1 MNTIDK
7 IGKSI
12 NEFIWNHPTK
22 TVFILGFIVG
32 FILRSLF

>member
-1 MNTIDK
+1 MNTINK

-12 NEFIWNHPTK
+12 NAFIWNHPTK
-22 TVFILGFIVG
+22 TVFILGVVVG

>member
-1 MNTIDK
+1 MKTLNN
-7 IGKSI
+7 IGKYI

-32 FILRSLF
+32 FILGVLI